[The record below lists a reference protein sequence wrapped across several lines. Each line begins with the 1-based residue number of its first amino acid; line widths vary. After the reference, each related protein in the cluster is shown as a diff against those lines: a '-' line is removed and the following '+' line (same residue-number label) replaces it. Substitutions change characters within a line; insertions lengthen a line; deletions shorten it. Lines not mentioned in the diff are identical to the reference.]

1 MAGSGISN
9 QNLSVL
15 TGITALAGGAN
26 SASTPVLTG
35 KINVVSVC
43 ATAADS
49 AALPAAQSQGTEV
62 VIRNNGAAACAV
74 FPNTGGT
81 INGGSANAS
90 VSVTNAKGATFFQ
103 VGTDGLTWVTAA
115 LAA

>member
-1 MAGSGISN
+1 MAGTGVMSV
-9 QNLSVL
+9 NLEVK

-35 KINVVSVC
+35 RINVVSVC

-49 AALPAAQSQGTEV
+49 TALPAGQPQGTEV
-62 VIRNNGAAACAV
+62 IIRNSGAAACAV
-74 FPNTGGT
+74 FPNTGAT

-90 VSVTNAKGATFFQ
+90 VSVTNAKGAIFYQ
-103 VGTDGLTWVTAA
+103 VGTDGLTWVTGA